1 MLFRSHSCDIHLR
14 VSAGSEKSHVEKLT
28 WEARDVY
35 GNQTFVAI
43 VTWKELVDRSI
54 ATGDSSAAEII
65 RRNRQKTSDI
75 SKGDV
80 NSYQNGDNY

>member
-1 MLFRSHSCDIHLR
+1 MLFRSHSCDTRLH
-14 VSAGSEKSHVEKLT
+14 VSAGREKSDVEKLT
-28 WEARDVY
+28 WEARDARDDP
-35 GNQTFVAI
+35 NSVAK

-65 RRNRQKTSDI
+65 RRNPQKMSDI